1 MDLEKW
7 AYGGAAALLAGFVG
21 KWLVPFLMR
30 VLDNSVASATASGN
44 ALATITAER
53 DQWKQRAIELDG
65 QLQEMRHD
73 WAAMKG
79 DIRLLKYQLHEA
91 RVRIAQLTGEPPPVA
106 FDGREAGHGQGD

>member
-7 AYGGAAALLAGFVG
+7 AYGGVSVIVAGFVG

-30 VLDNSVASATASGN
+30 VLDNSMASVTSSGS

-65 QLQEMRHD
+65 QLQEMRKD

-79 DIRLLKYQLHEA
+79 DIRLLKYQLREA
-91 RVRIAQLTGEPPPVA
+91 QVRIARLTGEPVPVDA
-106 FDGREAGHGQGD
+106 DDEEVDHGQGN

>member
-7 AYGGAAALLAGFVG
+7 AYGGLSVVVAGFVG
-21 KWLVPFLMR
+21 KWLVPLLMR
-30 VLDNSVASATASGN
+30 TLDNSVAAATSSGS

-65 QLQEMRHD
+65 QLQEMRKE

-79 DIRLLKYQLHEA
+79 DIRLLKYQLREA
-91 RVRIAQLTGEPPPVA
+91 QVRIARLTGETEPIGA
-106 FDGREAGHGQGD
+106 DDQEAGHG

>member
-7 AYGGAAALLAGFVG
+7 IYGGGSAVLVVVVG

-30 VLDNSVASATASGN
+30 VLDNSMASVTASGS

-65 QLQEMRHD
+65 QLQEMRKE

-79 DIRLLKYQLHEA
+79 DIQLLKYQLHEA
-91 RVRIAQLTGEPPPVA
+91 QVRIARLTGEPMPIRV
-106 FDGREAGHGQGD
+106 DEGGEYGKDD